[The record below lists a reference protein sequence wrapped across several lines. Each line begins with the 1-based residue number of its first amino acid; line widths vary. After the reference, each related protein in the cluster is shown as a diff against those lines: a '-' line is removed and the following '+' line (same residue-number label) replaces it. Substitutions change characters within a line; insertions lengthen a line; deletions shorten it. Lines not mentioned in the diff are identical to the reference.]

1 MIKRKFYNLQTFLA
15 LIRFLLSICCV
26 CNPTGF
32 FIKSIL
38 RNKDFE
44 AYPSAYNHSFIIS
57 QVFLLFRK
65 MSLLILADSQIERV
79 WRSVR
84 QDREILKTAE
94 FVPVKRFNQMHDG
107 FKAMKAT
114 VRLLTD

>member
-1 MIKRKFYNLQTFLA
+1 
-15 LIRFLLSICCV
+15 
-26 CNPTGF
+26 
-32 FIKSIL
+32 
-38 RNKDFE
+38 
-44 AYPSAYNHSFIIS
+44 
-57 QVFLLFRK
+57 

-84 QDREILKTAE
+84 QDRDILKTAE

-114 VRLLTD
+114 VRLLTVLIGRVGICRMVKMTVLRRADVGYLQQGSLSLKLFRTV

>member
-1 MIKRKFYNLQTFLA
+1 
-15 LIRFLLSICCV
+15 
-26 CNPTGF
+26 
-32 FIKSIL
+32 
-38 RNKDFE
+38 
-44 AYPSAYNHSFIIS
+44 
-57 QVFLLFRK
+57 

-114 VRLLTD
+114 VRLLTVLIGRVGICRMVKMTVLRRADVGYLQQGSLSLKLVRTV

>member
-1 MIKRKFYNLQTFLA
+1 
-15 LIRFLLSICCV
+15 
-26 CNPTGF
+26 
-32 FIKSIL
+32 
-38 RNKDFE
+38 
-44 AYPSAYNHSFIIS
+44 
-57 QVFLLFRK
+57 

-114 VRLLTD
+114 VRLLTVLNGRVGICRMVKMTVLRRADVGYLQQGSLSLKLVRTV

>member
-1 MIKRKFYNLQTFLA
+1 
-15 LIRFLLSICCV
+15 
-26 CNPTGF
+26 
-32 FIKSIL
+32 
-38 RNKDFE
+38 
-44 AYPSAYNHSFIIS
+44 
-57 QVFLLFRK
+57 
-65 MSLLILADSQIERV
+65 MSLLVLADSQIERV

-114 VRLLTD
+114 VRLPLMFFVNEIGFGPVRTMVKSNYLIQCFDIFFKCIL

>member
-1 MIKRKFYNLQTFLA
+1 
-15 LIRFLLSICCV
+15 
-26 CNPTGF
+26 
-32 FIKSIL
+32 
-38 RNKDFE
+38 
-44 AYPSAYNHSFIIS
+44 
-57 QVFLLFRK
+57 

-84 QDREILKTAE
+84 QDRDILKTAE

-114 VRLLTD
+114 VRLLTVLICHVGICRMVKMTVLRRADVGYLQQGSLSLKLVRTV

>member
-1 MIKRKFYNLQTFLA
+1 
-15 LIRFLLSICCV
+15 
-26 CNPTGF
+26 
-32 FIKSIL
+32 
-38 RNKDFE
+38 
-44 AYPSAYNHSFIIS
+44 
-57 QVFLLFRK
+57 

-84 QDREILKTAE
+84 QDRDILKTAE

-114 VRLLTD
+114 VRLLTVLIDRVGICRMVRMTVLRRADVGYLQQGSLSLKLVRTV

>member
-1 MIKRKFYNLQTFLA
+1 
-15 LIRFLLSICCV
+15 
-26 CNPTGF
+26 
-32 FIKSIL
+32 
-38 RNKDFE
+38 
-44 AYPSAYNHSFIIS
+44 
-57 QVFLLFRK
+57 
-65 MSLLILADSQIERV
+65 MSLLVLADSQIERV

-114 VRLLTD
+114 VRLLTVLIGRVGICRMVKMTVLRRADVGYLQQGSLSLKLVRTV

>member
-1 MIKRKFYNLQTFLA
+1 
-15 LIRFLLSICCV
+15 
-26 CNPTGF
+26 
-32 FIKSIL
+32 
-38 RNKDFE
+38 
-44 AYPSAYNHSFIIS
+44 
-57 QVFLLFRK
+57 

-114 VRLLTD
+114 VRLLAVVIGHVGICRMVRMTFLRRADVGYLQQGSLSLKLVRTV